1 VETANQYEKEDG
13 ELFHE
18 VRKLIDGD
26 ESSYQRI
33 YDLSEKYIYK
43 IISDIVKNHQTTEDL
58 MQETYLQIYNKIGT
72 LQNPE
77 AFYVWAGRIA
87 TNMTLRYIQKYR
99 REVLINEEHED
110 GEDFFETVSDDT
122 EAFIP
127 EEVLM
132 DKEKQRLIAEIL
144 DQLSIE
150 QKLSVQYFYYEEM
163 SVSEIAQT
171 MGCST
176 GTVKSRLN
184 YARKSIK
191 NAVIDLDVRE
201 GTRLYSLAAA
211 PLFLLVFR
219 TGVAEVAGIAGVA
232 AGAAAG
238 AGIAGAA
245 PAGIGAG
252 AGAAGVAPAGAAGI
266 ADAAVSGSAVVSGS
280 GAVTGG
286 SAGAAI
292 NVAGAA
298 GAGAA
303 GAGTAGA
310 GTAGAT
316 GSAATAASAATGAA
330 GASAGSTV
338 VSAIAVKVAI
348 AVGAVVL
355 AGGTVATV
363 NAVQVQQAVVA
374 EAPQEA
380 ESSEVQVA
388 VATGEAQTDCSIPEI
403 LPEEVE
409 EPEQTTEEPPKEEK
423 ADKEEKKTVTE
434 TPAKAAPVAASTAAS
449 SIVDTAALQA
459 TTEETVSDWMRIT
472 VKADGSCHGE
482 RLDTGE
488 TMDFASIDECNQY
501 LAGQGVST
509 YKLTQNDIPD
519 KSCEAEIVTITKKD
533 TVTTYN

>member
-1 VETANQYEKEDG
+1 MTET
-13 ELFHE
+13 
-18 VRKLIDGD
+18 
-26 ESSYQRI
+26 
-33 YDLSEKYIYK
+33 
-43 IISDIVKNHQTTEDL
+43 
-58 MQETYLQIYNKIGT
+58 
-72 LQNPE
+72 
-77 AFYVWAGRIA
+77 
-87 TNMTLRYIQKYR
+87 
-99 REVLINEEHED
+99 
-110 GEDFFETVSDDT
+110 
-122 EAFIP
+122 FIP

-403 LPEEVE
+403 LPEEVLTCNCI
-409 EPEQTTEEPPKEEK
+409 PIR
-423 ADKEEKKTVTE
+423 
-434 TPAKAAPVAASTAAS
+434 
-449 SIVDTAALQA
+449 SILFL
-459 TTEETVSDWMRIT
+459 
-472 VKADGSCHGE
+472 
-482 RLDTGE
+482 RL
-488 TMDFASIDECNQY
+488 
-501 LAGQGVST
+501 
-509 YKLTQNDIPD
+509 
-519 KSCEAEIVTITKKD
+519 
-533 TVTTYN
+533 